1 MALLEQWQTLAYNQ
15 EQDRN
20 SLQNFWNVYFEKE
33 KNAYASILKEP
44 DKELK
49 GTVQELADY
58 FGFDLMTMTGFLDG
72 INESLKNANPVETME
87 ADTEVTIAI
96 DKEALYKNMVEADA
110 EWLYGLEEWNEIFD
124 EETRKALYR
133 EQKDSHTVRK
143 PKKVGRNDPCPCGSG
158 KKYKFC
164 CGKK

>member
-1 MALLEQWQTLAYNQ
+1 
-15 EQDRN
+15 
-20 SLQNFWNVYFEKE
+20 
-33 KNAYASILKEP
+33 
-44 DKELK
+44 
-49 GTVQELADY
+49 
-58 FGFDLMTMTGFLDG
+58 MTMTGFLDG

-110 EWLYGLEEWNEIFD
+110 EWLYELEEWNEIFD

>member
-49 GTVQELADY
+49 GTVQELADH

-110 EWLYGLEEWNEIFD
+110 EWLYELEEWNEIFD